1 VTHTPAADAAAFPLR
16 HPENEM
22 NDTPVAAP
30 TEPKTSIDLSR
41 MAKSLMTSFASEA
54 VYVPGRRS
62 FFTYRDLGLKAATE
76 GRARANLVT
85 SVAGML
91 EETGWHYH
99 ECDFQFVYW
108 MQGIAVLEF
117 EDGTV
122 CTFGAG
128 DAALIPGGMRHN
140 EIYLSEDK
148 VSIEFSMP
156 GEIGTVMVDR
166 PAGLPEVLEPRG
178 RRR

>member
-1 VTHTPAADAAAFPLR
+1 MDHPTVAAAPR
-16 HPENEM
+16 
-22 NDTPVAAP
+22 NDSP
-30 TEPKTSIDLSR
+30 IDLSAT
-41 MAKSLMTSFASEA
+41 AKRLMTSFASEA
-54 VYVPGRRS
+54 VYIPGRRS
-62 FFTYRDLGLKAATE
+62 FFTYRDLGVKAATE

-148 VSIEFSMP
+148 ISIEFSMP
-156 GEIGTVMVDR
+156 GEIGTVMCER
-166 PAGLPEVLEPRG
+166 PEGLPAVLEPRG
-178 RRR
+178 RQR

>member
-1 VTHTPAADAAAFPLR
+1 MDQPTVAAA
-16 HPENEM
+16 PES
-22 NDTPVAAP
+22 DSP
-30 TEPKTSIDLSR
+30 IDLSATAR
-41 MAKSLMTSFASEA
+41 RLMTSFASEA

-62 FFTYRDLGLKAATE
+62 FFTYRDLGVKAA
-76 GRARANLVT
+76 
-85 SVAGML
+85 ML

-148 VSIEFSMP
+148 ISIEFSMP
-156 GEIGTVMVDR
+156 GEIGTVMCER
-166 PAGLPEVLEPRG
+166 PAGLPDVLEPRG
-178 RRR
+178 RQR

>member
-1 VTHTPAADAAAFPLR
+1 MNTSGKDAM
-16 HPENEM
+16 H
-22 NDTPVAAP
+22 DTPNGSAP
-30 TEPKTSIDLSR
+30 IDLSQT
-41 MAKSLMTSFASEA
+41 ALQLMKSFASDA
-54 VYVPGRRS
+54 VYIPGRRS
-62 FFTYRDLGLKAATE
+62 FFTYRDLGVKAATG

-85 SVAGML
+85 SIAGML

-99 ECDFQFVYW
+99 ECEFQFVYW

-148 VSIEFSMP
+148 LSIEFSMP
-156 GEIGTVMVDR
+156 GEIGTVMVER
-166 PAGLPEVLEPRG
+166 PEGLPETLTPVG
-178 RRR
+178 RSR